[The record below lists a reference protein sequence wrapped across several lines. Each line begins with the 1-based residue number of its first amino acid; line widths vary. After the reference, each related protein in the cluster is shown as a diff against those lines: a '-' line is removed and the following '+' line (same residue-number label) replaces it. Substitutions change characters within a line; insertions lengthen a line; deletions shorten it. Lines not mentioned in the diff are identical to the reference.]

1 MSSSSNPRLSVD
13 SNIQRALDLA
23 DVLAPRGKVF
33 FLNFEEREEIAR
45 NAFPV
50 TMLRGFEDLFIFVLT
65 LFVDVYTYRIIYDS
79 VKQ

>member
-23 DVLAPRGKVF
+23 DVLAPRGKV
-33 FLNFEEREEIAR
+33 LKKKFEERKEIAR

-50 TMLRGFEDLFIFVLT
+50 TMLRDFEDLFIFVLT
-65 LFVDVYTYRIIYDS
+65 LFVDVCTYGTVYDS
-79 VKQ
+79 VK